1 MSLITQ
7 ANFVDLFLGPDFSDV
22 KGLDGSGSRRDS
34 APASWGDE
42 LQALREQCLATI
54 LDHGD
59 PEFSLVQDGIVLRVT
74 QIKDAF
80 AQDVFII
87 RKSNA
92 QIRPFHLLG
101 FPEPLANAMLSDQV
115 RGLVVFCGEM
125 GTGKTSSAASLIAA
139 RLQECGGTAL
149 AIEDPAETNLNG
161 LHGQGRCIQM
171 QVSRRTGGYEEALLR
186 ALRTGADMILIG
198 EIRDTATAVQAV
210 RAAINGVFV
219 VCTFHA
225 GSPTQALDRVLA
237 LASNEIKNA
246 REILAQGLV
255 AVVAQTLETQKDR
268 RILKVRSLLLTEAD
282 GPAIREKIRKNEI
295 SSLDQDIENQS
306 TRSLWA

>member
-22 KGLDGSGSRRDS
+22 KGLDSSGSRRES
-34 APASWGDE
+34 APAAWGTE
-42 LQALREQCLATI
+42 LQALREQCQAKSI
-54 LDHGD
+54 EFGD

-80 AQDVFII
+80 SEDVFII

-92 QIRPFHLLG
+92 QIRPFHMLG
-101 FPEPLANAMLSDQV
+101 FPESLATAMLNDQV
-115 RGLVVFCGEM
+115 RGLVIFCGEM

-139 RLQECGGTAL
+139 RLQACGGTAL

-161 LHGQGRCIQM
+161 LHGEGRCIQM

-198 EIRDTATAVQAV
+198 EIRDIPTAVQAV

-219 VCTFHA
+219 ATTFHA
-225 GSPTQALDRVLA
+225 GNPTQALERVLA

-255 AVVAQTLETQKDR
+255 AVVAQTLETRNDR
-268 RILKVRSLLLTEAD
+268 RILKVRSLVVTGED
-282 GPAIREKIRKNEI
+282 GPSIREKIRAGQI
-295 SSLDQDIENQS
+295 AQLDQDIDNQLK
-306 TRSLWA
+306 RDLWG

>member
-1 MSLITQ
+1 MTLITQ

-22 KGLDGSGSRRDS
+22 KGLDDSGSRRES
-34 APASWGDE
+34 APATWSTE
-42 LQALREQCLATI
+42 LQALRELCQAKSVEF
-54 LDHGD
+54 GD

-74 QIKDAF
+74 QIKDAYSE
-80 AQDVFII
+80 DVFII

-92 QIRPFHLLG
+92 QIRPFDMLG
-101 FPEPLANAMLSDQV
+101 FPESLATAMLSDQV
-115 RGLVVFCGEM
+115 RGLVIFCGEM

-139 RLQECGGTAL
+139 RLQACGGTAL

-161 LHGQGRCIQM
+161 LHGEGRCIQM

-198 EIRDTATAVQAV
+198 EIRDIPTAVQAV

-219 VCTFHA
+219 ATTFHA
-225 GSPTQALDRVLA
+225 GNPTQALERVLA

-255 AVVAQTLETQKDR
+255 AVVAQTLETRNDR
-268 RILKVRSLLLTEAD
+268 RILKVRSLLVNGED
-282 GPAIREKIRKNEI
+282 GPSIREKIRAGHI
-295 SSLDQDIENQS
+295 AQLDQDIDNQLK
-306 TRSLWA
+306 RDLWG